1 MAKKDIYDE
10 IVEILEVNRIISF
23 FYTLVT
29 LYAAYL
35 CFKRNN
41 GISWCIIPALLS
53 SPFYIVY
60 VFATKDKN
68 FELNPFK

>member
-1 MAKKDIYDE
+1 MVKKDIRDE
-10 IVEILEVNRIISF
+10 IVEIIEVNRIISF

-29 LYAAYL
+29 LYAVYL
-35 CFKRNN
+35 CLKRNN
-41 GISWCIIPALLS
+41 GISWCIFPALLL

-68 FELNPFK
+68 FKMNPFR